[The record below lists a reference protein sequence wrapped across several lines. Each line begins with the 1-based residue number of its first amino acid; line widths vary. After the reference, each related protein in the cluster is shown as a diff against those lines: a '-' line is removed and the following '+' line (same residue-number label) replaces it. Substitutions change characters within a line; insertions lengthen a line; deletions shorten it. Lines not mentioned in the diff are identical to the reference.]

1 MKNLTWFGKILFL
14 LIIGASIYL
23 SSVRVPSNGREV
35 TTLKEGFAIAFIVLA
50 TIVGIVVYACAS
62 DALIL
67 DYNDHPILYMVISY
81 IAAGLGIWGSWF
93 VQDPYAISLILLLL
107 GSVVSVISTITL
119 VQEILY
125 GDIDIIEDIKRL
137 IFKDY

>member
-23 SSVRVPSNGREV
+23 SSVRLPSNGREV
-35 TTLKEGFAIAFIVLA
+35 TTLEEGFAIAFIILA
-50 TIVGIVVYACAS
+50 TIVGIIVYAWAS
-62 DALIL
+62 DAL
-67 DYNDHPILYMVISY
+67 NDHPILYMVISY
-81 IAAGLGIWGSWF
+81 IVAGLGIWGSWF

-107 GSVVSVISTITL
+107 GSAASVISTITL